1 MTHRAPEEIKRV
13 AAHVGLVHKVA
24 RTISRRVP
32 ANVDYDDLVQDGMIG
47 LLHAARK
54 FANDGRAQF
63 ESYAATRIYG
73 AIIDGLRASDPRGR
87 HLGRAMRRMDEA
99 TVQLEQQLGR
109 SPSESEVATRI
120 GFRLG
125 EYQAL
130 LRDVAAHQVVSY
142 DQFEQE
148 GEDPGADLFASGEL
162 GPAESVE
169 QREREQAVIEAFSAL
184 SERERA
190 VMDLYY
196 DKGLAS
202 EEIAQRLGVSPG
214 RVSQLH
220 TECLRKLRERFA
232 RTYG

>member
-1 MTHRAPEEIKRV
+1 MEEIKRV
-13 AAHVGLVHKVA
+13 AAHAGLVHKVA
-24 RTISRRVP
+24 GAIHRRVP
-32 ANVDYDDLVQDGMIG
+32 ASVAYDDLVQDGMIG

-54 FANDGRAQF
+54 FADDGGAQF

-73 AIIDGLRASDPRGR
+73 AIIDGLRGSDPRSR
-87 HLGRAMRRMDEA
+87 HLGRAMRRVDEA
-99 TVQLEQQLGR
+99 HTALEQELGR
-109 SPSESEVATRI
+109 QPSESEVAARV

-130 LRDVAAHQVVSY
+130 LRDVAAHRVVSY
-142 DQFEQE
+142 DDQFEWE
-148 GEDPGADLFASGEL
+148 HEDPGADLFASGAL
-162 GPAESVE
+162 GPAERVE

-184 SERERA
+184 SERERN

-196 DKGLAS
+196 DNGLMFQD
-202 EEIAQRLGVSPG
+202 IAQRLGVSTG

-220 TECLRKLRERFA
+220 TECLRKLREQFA